1 MCIYIYIYIYICT
14 YIDIFPILMANYPKR
29 IFPIQ
34 GAASLCLGLQHVV
47 TMGVPPNGFH
57 PIFFSVESLQTL
69 RHQGPCGRTES
80 CNSCTTERLDVF
92 TLPETNI
99 APENGWLEYYF
110 PIGMANF

>member
-1 MCIYIYIYIYICT
+1 
-14 YIDIFPILMANYPKR
+14 MANYPKM

-47 TMGVPPNGFH
+47 TMGVSPNGFH
-57 PIFFSVESLQTL
+57 PKCFTVESFQTL

-92 TLPETNI
+92 TLPETNSS
-99 APENGWLEYYF
+99 PLKMDGWNTIVSYWDGLCL
-110 PIGMANF
+110 GANC